1 MWKVKK
7 SSGGAGGPRGE
18 TPRVYTM
25 TKSNN
30 SLDERNQAG
39 SNKNDKKEA
48 DDGEYK
54 PVKVSEMRKRFERSN
69 I

>member
-7 SSGGAGGPRGE
+7 NSGGGGE
-18 TPRVYTM
+18 TTRGM

-30 SLDERNQAG
+30 SLDERKQGDN
-39 SNKNDKKEA
+39 NNYNEKKDA
-48 DDGEYK
+48 DREDYK